1 MLFNH
6 WPKWLILIA
15 LGMIILLPV
24 VVGLGEAMRAAFGI
38 LPALGRH
45 SLSVDAWQKLLQL
58 PGLISSLRLTLFSGF
73 AATIIALLLAVFGSS
88 WVYNKS
94 SKRSFLGSL
103 KPLVQPIIV
112 PILAAPHAAIAIG
125 LAFLIAPSGWI
136 ARWFSPWLT
145 AWNLPPDWATVQDLW
160 GLSLTLGLVIKE
172 LPFLWLICLVAL
184 KQIDV
189 TKQISLAQSMG
200 YSHSAAWRKVIV
212 PQLYPLIRL
221 PVMVVLVYAL
231 STVDMAQILGPNNP
245 PTLALVTMRLY
256 NDANVNM
263 LLPASAAAISL
274 ALLMV
279 MSILL
284 WEVCVRG
291 LMLINKVSIRSGGR
305 ASKWTLLGTTLI
317 TALPISFILGLL
329 SLLVLAIWSITWR
342 WSFPEAW
349 PTSWSFDYWLQLLT
363 EWPLALKHSLIT
375 ALISSG
381 LALML
386 AVIWLE
392 VQDRFGGHF
401 YRATLWFIYLP
412 LLVPQIAFLYGLK
425 VSFLRLGLSGG
436 IGTVIWAHLLFVFPY
451 VMLSLVDSWRA
462 LDQRY
467 LSVAKSLGSSSWT
480 CLWRIK
486 LSLLLRPL
494 LIAWAIGM
502 AVSISQYLPTLLIGA
517 GRVESLTTE
526 AVSLASGAD
535 RRLVGVYGLLQAL
548 VPLLAYSCALLLP
561 RWVTL
566 KHMK

>member
-1 MLFNH
+1 MLTSH
-6 WPKWLILIA
+6 WPKLLMLIA
-15 LGMIILLPV
+15 LGMSILLPV
-24 VVGLGEAMRAAFGI
+24 VVGLGEALRAAFGI

-45 SLSVDAWQKLLQL
+45 SFSVDAWQQLWQL

-73 AATIIALLLAVFGSS
+73 AATIMALALAIFGSS
-88 WVYNKS
+88 WVYNISPKLF
-94 SKRSFLGSL
+94 FLDKL
-103 KPLVQPIIV
+103 KPLMQFIMV
-112 PILAAPHAAIAIG
+112 PVLAAPHAAIAIG
-125 LAFLIAPSGWI
+125 LAFLIAPSGWL
-136 ARWFSPWLT
+136 ARWLSPWLT
-145 AWNLPPDWATVQDLW
+145 NWTLPPDWATVQDLW

-172 LPFLWLICLVAL
+172 LPFLWLVCLVAL
-184 KQIDV
+184 KQINV
-189 TKQISLAQSMG
+189 SKQMSLAQSMG
-200 YSHSAAWRKVIV
+200 YSHSLAWRKIII

-245 PTLALVTMRLY
+245 PTLALVALRLY
-256 NDANVNM
+256 TDANVQM

-274 ALLMV
+274 AMLMV

-284 WEVCVRG
+284 WEMSVRG
-291 LMLINKVSIRSGGR
+291 LMLVNKVSIRSGER
-305 ASKWTLLGTTLI
+305 ASKWTLLGTILT
-317 TALPISFILGLL
+317 TALPISFLLGLL

-375 ALISSG
+375 ALMSSG

-386 AVIWLE
+386 TVIWLE
-392 VQDRFGGHF
+392 VQDRFGGHV
-401 YRATLWFIYLP
+401 YRATLWLIYLP

-467 LSVAKSLGSSSWT
+467 LSVAASLGSSSWT

-486 LSLLLRPL
+486 TEITTQTIVNCLGHRHGCFHQPVSAYFVNRRRPCRKPNHR
-494 LIAWAIGM
+494 G
-502 AVSISQYLPTLLIGA
+502 S
-517 GRVESLTTE
+517 
-526 AVSLASGAD
+526 
-535 RRLVGVYGLLQAL
+535 
-548 VPLLAYSCALLLP
+548 
-561 RWVTL
+561 
-566 KHMK
+566 